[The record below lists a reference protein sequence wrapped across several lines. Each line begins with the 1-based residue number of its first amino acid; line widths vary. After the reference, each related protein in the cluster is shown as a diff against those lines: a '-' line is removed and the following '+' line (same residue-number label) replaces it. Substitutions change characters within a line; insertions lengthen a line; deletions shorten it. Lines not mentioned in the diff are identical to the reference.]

1 MENMVKEYRILTKKE
16 EELID
21 SIVEKSNLILKS
33 ANSIV
38 NKINIIMD
46 KLEIIIG
53 EDMKMRSNISN
64 ITGQS
69 QLNGQNTQYFSFDS
83 TITSIDNL
91 NKRLD
96 TMITHSQ
103 STVSDVNDNK
113 NDEKIIND

>member
-1 MENMVKEYRILTKKE
+1 MENMVKEYRILTKRE

-53 EDMKMRSNISN
+53 EDMKMRSNITN
-64 ITGQS
+64 TTGQS
-69 QLNGQNTQYFSFDS
+69 QLNGQNTQYLSFDS
-83 TITSIDNL
+83 TITSINNL

-103 STVSDVNDNK
+103 SAVSDVNDNK